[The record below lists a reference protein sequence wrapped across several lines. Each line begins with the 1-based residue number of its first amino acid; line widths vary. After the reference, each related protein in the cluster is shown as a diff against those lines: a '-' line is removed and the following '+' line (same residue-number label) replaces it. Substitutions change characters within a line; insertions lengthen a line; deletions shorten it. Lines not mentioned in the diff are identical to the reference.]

1 MTPVPVLLR
10 RGLFAALLPACF
22 AILPGAARAQDDLR
36 TFQNRLSYQLGV
48 GYAEETHSDSPAGDI
63 SFQGGILYDL
73 TPKFDVGLVAG
84 YYDAGEARFNSIEG
98 DPQSL
103 SLSVIP
109 VFAQVLYDLHYWPSM
124 RLFGAA
130 GAGSYTKRVRGA
142 EECDCTDFGLNLGA
156 GLLSPRGL
164 GPLGYALEFRYHYL
178 PQEGGEGNQFLSL
191 IGSLHF

>member
-1 MTPVPVLLR
+1 MTPVPVILR
-10 RGLFAALLPACF
+10 RGLYAAVISAWLAV
-22 AILPGAARAQDDLR
+22 LPGAVQAQEPV
-36 TFQNRLSYQLGV
+36 TFRDRLSFQLGL

-63 SFQGGILYDL
+63 SFQAGATYDL
-73 TPKFDVGLVAG
+73 APRFDVGLVVG
-84 YYDAGEARFNSIEG
+84 YYDAGEARLQTQAGSQEW
-98 DPQSL
+98 

-109 VFAQVLYDLHYWPSM
+109 VFAQVLYDFQYWSTA

-156 GLLSPRGL
+156 GIMSPRGL

-191 IGSLHF
+191 IGSLNIP